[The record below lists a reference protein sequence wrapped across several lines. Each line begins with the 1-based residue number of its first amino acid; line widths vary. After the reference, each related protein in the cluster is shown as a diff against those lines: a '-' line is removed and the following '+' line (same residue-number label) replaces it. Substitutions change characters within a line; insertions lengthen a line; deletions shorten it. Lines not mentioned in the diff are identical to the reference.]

1 MISLKNV
8 KEVGFI
14 YPMNL
19 YTPTKPIF
27 LEKLEEKELKILYAL
42 FFLSKKK
49 INTMISKWIRTSL
62 PITISIYL
70 SLSQTG
76 NKIENLNF
84 SGSMHIHRI
93 DTSHFFYIY
102 TLILIMPCS
111 PSISSKSS

>member
-49 INTMISKWIRTSL
+49 
-62 PITISIYL
+62 
-70 SLSQTG
+70 
-76 NKIENLNF
+76 
-84 SGSMHIHRI
+84 
-93 DTSHFFYIY
+93 
-102 TLILIMPCS
+102 
-111 PSISSKSS
+111 